1 MYMYQNCVDQNFTS
15 NEQNI
20 NFENTKSS
28 QNAWTDAASPAP
40 SVPVSRPGL
49 VPVVTIPASAG
60 PPSQP
65 SPAAA
70 NLCSFQ
76 SAISK
81 REDLCR
87 TENQYLIFRITLTV
101 RGGLCLAGRAG
112 RLGWGNCWLVPTE
125 GTLHKKVCT
134 APAPSPAQPSP
145 GEYQQPGCS
154 DWLYRV

>member
-1 MYMYQNCVDQNFTS
+1 MNKILILKIPKVRRM
-15 NEQNI
+15 
-20 NFENTKSS
+20 
-28 QNAWTDAASPAP
+28 PGLMRPPPPP
-40 SVPVSRPGL
+40 SVPVCRPGL
-49 VPVVTIPASAG
+49 VPVVTISASAG
-60 PPSQP
+60 PPSQPP

-87 TENQYLIFRITLTV
+87 TENQYLIFRITLTPCGAGCV
-101 RGGLCLAGRAG
+101 WPGGPG
-112 RLGWGNCWLVPTE
+112 GWGGVTAA
-125 GTLHKKVCT
+125 GADRGDTTQKSLHR
-134 APAPSPAQPSP
+134 PSPQPSPAQPPAQLSPAQPRP

>member
-1 MYMYQNCVDQNFTS
+1 MWIRTLHQMNKILILKIPKVCRM
-15 NEQNI
+15 
-20 NFENTKSS
+20 
-28 QNAWTDAASPAP
+28 PGLMRPPPPP
-40 SVPVSRPGL
+40 SVPVCRPGL
-49 VPVVTIPASAG
+49 VPVVTISASAG

-87 TENQYLIFRITLTV
+87 TENQYLIFRITLPV

-145 GEYQQPGCS
+145 AQPSPQPSPAQPG
-154 DWLYRV
+154 